1 MLDEYGQPI
10 SSTEFEARALDYAS
24 KMGIADDPTT
34 SWDERLVAGY
44 QNITARN
51 FSISFDIEEN
61 PSENIA
67 ASSNAGE
74 AGNNE
79 NINKLLAM
87 RHNTYMFMEGAPED
101 FIKTVISSMGVDGQ
115 QYNQYLDVQEGI
127 VMQIDN
133 RRHSIS
139 GVSLNEEM
147 TSLVKHQQIYGAA
160 AAMIQSYSEILDI
173 LVNRMGI

>member
-1 MLDEYGQPI
+1 
-10 SSTEFEARALDYAS
+10 
-24 KMGIADDPTT
+24 
-34 SWDERLVAGY
+34 
-44 QNITARN
+44 
-51 FSISFDIEEN
+51 
-61 PSENIA
+61 
-67 ASSNAGE
+67 
-74 AGNNE
+74 
-79 NINKLLAM
+79 
-87 RHNTYMFMEGAPED
+87 MFMEGAPED
-101 FIKTVISSMGVDGQ
+101 FIKTVISSMGDGQ

-147 TSLVKHQQIYGAA
+147 TNLVKHQQIYGAA